1 MNGDPFADIS
11 WTRLRREAASPTADL
26 GVASIAL
33 QVGTGAGPARVALGP
48 EGEARLLLPI
58 RSGDPFPVLAD
69 SRGIGLR
76 DSALALAGRPV
87 RFIDLSC
94 RVPALERVFRDLTGA
109 ILKRLAAGEPAHLAV
124 TGAVTDFRRLLL
136 EGLASEITPQKAIGL
151 VGELLVL
158 RDLLARSSD
167 AWRAWVGPHGARHDF
182 RAGPVAL
189 EVRTTTRAQTRT
201 IEVSALDQLLEPD
214 AGRLFLVHQVLET
227 DAGGIIAIPALV
239 DSLMAVASDPMA
251 LTELL
256 REVGYEPELAHR
268 WADYRWSQL
277 ETAVYRV
284 EAGFPRL
291 TPRELQPAEL
301 PVGVSHFRYRVD
313 LAAAQAF
320 GLDAP
325 DAEGV
330 LQQVVQCL
338 TH

>member
-1 MNGDPFADIS
+1 MIADPFAEIS

-33 QVGTGAGPARVALGP
+33 PVRTGVGPARVALGP
-48 EGEARLLLPI
+48 DGEARLLLPI

-76 DSALALAGRPV
+76 DSALTLAGRPV
-87 RFIDLSC
+87 RFVDLSC
-94 RVPALERVFRDLTGA
+94 RVAGLERVFRDLVGA
-109 ILKRLAAGEPAHLAV
+109 ILKRLTAGEPAHRAV

-136 EGLASEITPQKAIGL
+136 EGVASEITPEKAIGL
-151 VGELLVL
+151 AGELLVL
-158 RDLLARSSD
+158 RDLLVRSPE
-167 AWRAWVGPHGARHDF
+167 AWRAWVGGGGARHDF
-182 RAGPVAL
+182 RAGPFAL
-189 EVRTTTRAQTRT
+189 EVKTTVRAQTRT
-201 IEVSALDQLLEPD
+201 VEVSALDQLLEPE
-214 AGRLFLVHQVLET
+214 GGQLFLIHQVLED
-227 DAGGIIAIPALV
+227 DAAGVIAIPALV
-239 DSLMAVASDPMA
+239 DELLAVASDPLA

-268 WADYRWSQL
+268 WVDYRWSLL

-284 EAGFPRL
+284 TTGFPRL

-313 LAAAQAF
+313 LAAAQTF
-320 GLDAP
+320 RLDGS
-325 DAEGV
+325 DAESV
-330 LQQVVQCL
+330 LQEVVQCL

>member
-33 QVGTGAGPARVALGP
+33 PVGTGVGSARVALGP
-48 EGEARLLLPI
+48 DGEARLLLPI

-76 DSALALAGRPV
+76 DSALTLGGRPV

-94 RVPALERVFRDLTGA
+94 RVAGLERVFRDLAGA
-109 ILKRLAAGEPAHLAV
+109 ILKRLAAGEPAHRAV

-158 RDLLARSSD
+158 RDLLSRSPD
-167 AWRAWVGPHGARHDF
+167 AWRAWVGPGGARHDF

-189 EVRTTTRAQTRT
+189 EVKTTVRAQTRT

-214 AGRLFLVHQVLET
+214 AGHLFLIHQVLED
-227 DAGGIIAIPALV
+227 DAGGSIAIPALV
-239 DSLMAVASDPMA
+239 DGLLAVASDPVA

-256 REVGYEPELAHR
+256 REVEYEPELAHR
-268 WADYRWSQL
+268 WVDYRWSPL

-284 EAGFPRL
+284 AAGFPRL
-291 TPRELQPAEL
+291 TPRTMQPAEL

-320 GLDAP
+320 RLDGSG
-325 DAEGV
+325 AEGV
-330 LQQVVQCL
+330 LHEVVQCL